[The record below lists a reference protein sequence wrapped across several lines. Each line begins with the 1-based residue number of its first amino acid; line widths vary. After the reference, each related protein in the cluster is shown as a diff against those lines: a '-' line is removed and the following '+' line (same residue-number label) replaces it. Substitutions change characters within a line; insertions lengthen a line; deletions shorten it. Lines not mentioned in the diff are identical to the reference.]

1 MPPCTARRPALSLA
15 LAVALVGTAAVAAP
29 TPEAAREAQ
38 ALSDQARD
46 HYQAGR
52 FEEAVA
58 AYLAAFDRIEEPLLL
73 KNAIKVLAVHIG
85 DCDQTVR
92 LGDDYLATAPER
104 GRAEEVAGYM
114 GDCLARDAERLQ
126 SEGALADAEGRLRR
140 AASLPLPAPQRA
152 RIEALQAA
160 LDAARPVAVSVRV
173 VDVGGRPVAAPT
185 ITLDGRPA
193 TPDGEGRVSMTPGTH
208 TVGARADGFL
218 ESTASVEAKQG
229 ARVTLRLAPRAVVA
243 PAPAPGGPRAMRVA
257 GWSAVGVALAAA
269 VAAVAVD
276 LEGQAAVDDLE
287 AVADAGSDR
296 ARYDDLKD
304 DAEVAQLWST
314 VLYGTAAVAGAAGVT
329 LLVLDAEVAPA
340 VAPEASGAGLSF
352 GGRF

>member
-1 MPPCTARRPALSLA
+1 MPACTARRSALSLA
-15 LAVALVGTAAVAAP
+15 LTLALVGPSAAAAP
-29 TPEAAREAQ
+29 SPEAAREAQ
-38 ALSDQARD
+38 ALSDQARA

-92 LGDDYLATAPER
+92 LGDDYLATGPER

-114 GDCLARDAERLQ
+114 GDCLARDAEGLQ
-126 SEGALADAEGRLRR
+126 AEGKLADAEARLRR

-160 LDAARPVAVSVRV
+160 LDAARPVPVGVRV
-173 VDVGGRPVAAPT
+173 IDVGGRPVASPT
-185 ITLDGRPA
+185 ITVDGAPA
-193 TPDGEGRVSMTPGTH
+193 TRDAEGRVALVPGRH
-208 TVGARADGFL
+208 TVRAAAPGFL
-218 ESTASVEAKQG
+218 DATASVEAAKG
-229 ARVTLRLAPRAVVA
+229 AQVTLRLAPRAVVA
-243 PAPAPGGPRAMRVA
+243 PAPPRQGPRAMRVA

-287 AVADAGSDR
+287 AVADAGTDR

-329 LLVLDAEVAPA
+329 LLVLDAEVAPS
-340 VAPEASGAGLSF
+340 VAPEASGAGLSI